1 VTPHLGVFELKVWA
15 AATGFTTGL
24 AGMALERRWLVLTG
38 VALLG
43 LAFLLRFADRS
54 RQDP

>member
-15 AATGFTTGL
+15 AITGFTTGL
-24 AGMALERRWLVLTG
+24 AGMALERRWLVVVG

-43 LAFLLRFADRS
+43 LAFLLRFADRD

>member
-24 AGMALERRWLVLTG
+24 AGIALERRWLVLVG
-38 VALLG
+38 VGLLAV
-43 LAFLLRFADRS
+43 AFLLRFVDRR

>member
-1 VTPHLGVFELKVWA
+1 MTLHVGVYEAKVWA

-24 AGMALERRWLVLTG
+24 AGMALERRWLVIVG

-43 LAFLLRFADRS
+43 VAFLLRFLDR
-54 RQDP
+54 RRPAP

>member
-1 VTPHLGVFELKVWA
+1 MTPHLGVFELKVWA

-24 AGMALERRWLVLTG
+24 AGMALQRRWLVLTG
-38 VALLG
+38 VGLLG
-43 LAFLLRFADRS
+43 LAFLLRFVDRK

>member
-1 VTPHLGVFELKVWA
+1 VFELKVWA

-24 AGMALERRWLVLTG
+24 AGMALERRWLVMVG

-43 LAFLLRFADRS
+43 VAFLLRFVHRK
-54 RQDP
+54 RQEP